1 MLQHAPVDR
10 RSPGFPVRNGNTSV
24 RRVPGFSFFGFVLRR
39 GEVGVGFQEAF
50 PVAVEQIQRPEARVA
65 EQAVLGGKRRDRRFG
80 ILIKH
85 AVVPDAQAERDV
97 QLRLFPVEHERLQDG
112 IADVLPD
119 LETALRDAELRFIHR
134 AAFARDARDLIP
146 LRAQDARE
154 RVRLMDQPRA
164 CLLYT
169 SDAADE

>member
-1 MLQHAPVDR
+1 M
-10 RSPGFPVRNGNTSV
+10 
-24 RRVPGFSFFGFVLRR
+24 
-39 GEVGVGFQEAF
+39 
-50 PVAVEQIQRPEARVA
+50 A

-119 LETALRDAELRFIHR
+119 LETALRDAELGLVHR
-134 AAFARDARDLIP
+134 AAFARDARDLIS

-154 RVRLMDQPRA
+154 RVCLMDQPRA
-164 CLLYT
+164 GGDADLLHAEKLREVHRFL
-169 SDAADE
+169 DAAFRAVAVTLVDCRGDGKGVFLAL